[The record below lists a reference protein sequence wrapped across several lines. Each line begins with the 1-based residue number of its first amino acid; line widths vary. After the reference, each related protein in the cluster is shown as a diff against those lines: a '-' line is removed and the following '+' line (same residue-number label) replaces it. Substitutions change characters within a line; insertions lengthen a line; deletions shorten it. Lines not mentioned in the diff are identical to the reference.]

1 MEGEHDFGIQKYNF
15 NDICIIDRLFFHL
28 GELNMSNEW
37 SEYKVAIFRRTLQES
52 KIRAYMHTKKALY
65 IYFRN
70 GPRLSIPKTWDINAF
85 MNDVG
90 LTENDDAYKKI
101 MELFNDNLIINT

>member
-1 MEGEHDFGIQKYNF
+1 MEGEHDFGIKKYNF
-15 NDICIIDRLFFHL
+15 NDICIIDRFLFHL
-28 GELNMSNEW
+28 DEFIMSNEW
-37 SEYKVAIFRRTLQES
+37 SEYKVAVFRRLLQES
-52 KIRAYMHTKKALY
+52 KISGYMHTKKAVY

-70 GPRLSIPKTWDINAF
+70 GSRLRMSKTWDINAF

-90 LTENDDAYKKI
+90 LTDSDDAYKKI